1 MAIKNLTEKIF
12 PIGSLRRTTVQFF
25 IVFPQLIKQ
34 YSLGSIIFY
43 FKRYGIKGFFQK
55 LAAKVG
61 GSSLNLNTDK
71 LYKVWIEKNEP
82 KEEELLKHKKKVFDN
97 APLISIVV
105 PVYETSLKFLKEM
118 ITSVVNQTYSN

>member
-43 FKRYGIKGFFQK
+43 FKRYGIKGFLQK

-61 GSSLNLNTDK
+61 GSSLNLNTDR
-71 LYKVWIEKNEP
+71 LYKLWIEKTP
-82 KEEELLKHKKKVFDN
+82 AQLFVHVKN
-97 APLISIVV
+97 AGEDGEALIQ
-105 PVYETSLKFLKEM
+105 
-118 ITSVVNQTYSN
+118 N